1 MTTFIGVSPGRML
14 GEGGEKELLVEV
26 DADCLGGGELEA
38 IL

>member
-1 MTTFIGVSPGRML
+1 ML
-14 GEGGEKELLVEV
+14 GSGGGGGGGGRKKELLVEV